1 MACAPPRVKFAALQ
15 RIAASK
21 FDGSG
26 VARPE
31 DPEDC
36 GRAVSPFIQNPTEK
50 QASAHTTFQNASLC
64 LEIEKEVVNAK
75 KTLEKD
81 FASSVMSAVKKIVAK
96 EVSMSN
102 YQDTVDK
109 SLDDFRK

>member
-1 MACAPPRVKFAALQ
+1 MGAAQ
-15 RIAASK
+15 S
-21 FDGSG
+21 
-26 VARPE
+26 
-31 DPEDC
+31 
-36 GRAVSPFIQNPTEK
+36 
-50 QASAHTTFQNASLC
+50 
-64 LEIEKEVVNAK
+64 EIEKEVVNAK

-96 EVSMSN
+96 EVSASN